1 MFRKYGFAALLGMG
15 LFACT
20 ENLQHDLSEEE
31 ANEIY
36 VLLQR
41 NGISATKQRGGED
54 DKPVYTISVAKAD
67 AVNAFQLLTDHSLPR
82 ARSDGLSLF
91 KKNKGMIPTQVEER
105 AMLLEA
111 LGGEIS
117 NALNRI
123 PGVLEVRTL
132 VMLPEANDLVL
143 EADKPRPSAS
153 VFMKYRASGEEKPPI
168 EEAAIQN
175 FVAAAVPQLA
185 PGAVQILMVRAA
197 PPQAELDI
205 QQRLQVVL
213 GLQMT
218 KDSAGQFR
226 IIVAVGALLM
236 LLMLFICIWIVLKG
250 RAAAKVE

>member
-1 MFRKYGFAALLGMG
+1 MFRKYGFVVLLAMG
-15 LFACT
+15 LLACT
-20 ENLQHDLSEEE
+20 EDLQHDLSEEE

-41 NGISATKQRGGED
+41 NGISASKQRSEGD
-54 DKPVYTISVAKAD
+54 DPTYIISVAKAD
-67 AVNAFQLLTDHSLPR
+67 LVNAVQLLTDNSLPR
-82 ARSDGLSLF
+82 VRADGLSLF

-123 PGVLEVRTL
+123 PGILEVRTL
-132 VMLPEANDLVL
+132 VMLPEANDLVP

-153 VFMKYRASGEEKPPI
+153 VFMKYRVPGEEKPPI
-168 EEAAIQN
+168 EEAAIQR

-185 PGAVQILMVRAA
+185 PGAVQVLMVRAA

-205 QQRLQVVL
+205 HQRLKAVL

-218 KDSAGQFR
+218 KDSADQFR
-226 IIVAVGALLM
+226 IIVAVGGSLILLM
-236 LLMLFICIWIVLKG
+236 LGICIWIVFKS
-250 RAAAKVE
+250 RAAARAK